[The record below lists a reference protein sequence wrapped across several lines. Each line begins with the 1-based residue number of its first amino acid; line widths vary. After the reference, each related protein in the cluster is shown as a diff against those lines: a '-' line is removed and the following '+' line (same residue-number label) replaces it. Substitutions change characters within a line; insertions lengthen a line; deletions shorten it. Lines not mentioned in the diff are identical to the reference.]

1 MPAKNSQTNPT
12 FTRHVA
18 PFAPLALALL
28 MNAVPSSRSTGG
40 GASLAADVPS
50 GAPTRDNAVAV
61 QCDDVLDF
69 QDCHSRFPTGCSQ
82 AAGYDADVNFLK
94 NLLIPPTPVTSAQVK
109 FLGPQDY
116 QNLEANLP
124 DGLSRGNH
132 GDFKDAL
139 SALGEGQSFGLIGF
153 LYYAKPSGVE
163 SSNCQLPD
171 SDPPEGSNVD
181 YHIGIGF
188 DSSLAQQVSGFPDT
202 DTVPKAL
209 LKTLEQNSVIVEMTP
224 HSRFN
229 FEPGI
234 WTIENVRKAVGQ
246 QVRVVGQLLVDNE
259 HFSSSQDCAKASAA
273 KDQRSCWRLSVWE
286 LHPVTQFQVC
296 NAASCAPD
304 DANWVEVNAFGGSG
318 TAGNASGNP
327 PSSALTTR
335 SRNNSSTR
343 SAPPRS
349 GGASPQ

>member
-1 MPAKNSQTNPT
+1 
-12 FTRHVA
+12 
-18 PFAPLALALL
+18 
-28 MNAVPSSRSTGG
+28 MNLVPSRPAGG
-40 GASLAADVPS
+40 GAGLAANVPS
-50 GAPTRDNAVAV
+50 GEPSRDNAVAV

-82 AAGYDADVNFLK
+82 AAGYDADLNFLK
-94 NLLIPPTPVTSAQVK
+94 DLLIPPTSTTTAQVK
-109 FLGPQDY
+109 FLGQQDY
-116 QNLEANLP
+116 QNLEANTP

-132 GDFKDAL
+132 ADFKDAL
-139 SALGEGQSFGLIGF
+139 SGLGEGQSFGLVGF

-163 SSNCQLPD
+163 SSNCQLAD
-171 SDPPEGSNVD
+171 TDPPEGTNVD

-188 DSSLAQQVSGFPDT
+188 DPSLAQQASSFPDT

-229 FEPGI
+229 FEAGI
-234 WTIENVRKAVGQ
+234 WTIENVRKAVGK

-259 HFSSSQDCAKASAA
+259 HFSPSQDCAKAAAA

-296 NAASCAPD
+296 NAASCASD
-304 DANWVEVNAFGGSG
+304 DANWVELNALGGGGTTSNAFSNPL
-318 TAGNASGNP
+318 AG
-327 PSSALTTR
+327 ALVTR
-335 SRNNSSTR
+335 TRKNSSTVTAKPQ
-343 SAPPRS
+343 SGPPSR
-349 GGASPQ
+349 P

>member
-1 MPAKNSQTNPT
+1 MAANNSPT
-12 FTRHVA
+12 SQMFRRYVA

-28 MNAVPSSRSTGG
+28 MNAAPSSSPAGG
-40 GASLAADVPS
+40 GTSLAADVPS

-61 QCDDVLDF
+61 QCDEVSDF

-82 AAGYDADVNFLK
+82 AGGYDADLNFLK
-94 NLLIPPTPVTSAQVK
+94 NQLIPPTPVTSAQVK

-188 DSSLAQQVSGFPDT
+188 DPNLAQQVSSFPDT
-202 DTVPKAL
+202 NTVPKAL
-209 LKTLEQNSVIVEMTP
+209 LKTLEQHSVIVEMTP

-229 FEPGI
+229 FEAGI

-246 QVRVVGQLLVDNE
+246 QVRVVGQLVVDNE
-259 HFSSSQDCAKASAA
+259 HFSPSQDCAKGGAA
-273 KDQRSCWRLSVWE
+273 SCWRLSVWE

-304 DANWVEVNAFGGSG
+304 DTNWVEVNAFGGGG

-327 PSSALTTR
+327 PSSAPTMR
-335 SRNNSSTR
+335 KNSSAR
-343 SAPPRS
+343 SAAARS
-349 GGASPQ
+349 GPPSQP

>member
-1 MPAKNSQTNPT
+1 MATQSSQTGRT
-12 FTRHVA
+12 FARHVA
-18 PFAPLALALL
+18 PFAPLALALA
-28 MNAVPSSRSTGG
+28 MSAGPSRSARG
-40 GASLAADVPS
+40 GAGLAADVPS

-82 AAGYDADVNFLK
+82 AGAYDADVNFLK

-109 FLGPQDY
+109 FLAQQDY

-171 SDPPEGSNVD
+171 NDPPEGSNVD

-188 DSSLAQQVSGFPDT
+188 DPSLAQQASAFPDT
-202 DTVPKAL
+202 NSVPKDL

-224 HSRFN
+224 HSRFT
-229 FEPGI
+229 FEAGV

-259 HFSSSQDCAKASAA
+259 HFSPSQDCAKAASA
-273 KDQRSCWRLSVWE
+273 KDQSSCWRFSVWE
-286 LHPVTQFQVC
+286 LHPVTQFQIC

-304 DANWVEVNAFGGSG
+304 DANWVEVNAFGGGGTASNTSG
-318 TAGNASGNP
+318 T
-327 PSSALTTR
+327 SALTMR
-335 SRNNSSTR
+335 ARRNSSTR
-343 SAPPRS
+343 SAAPRS
-349 GGASPQ
+349 GPPQP